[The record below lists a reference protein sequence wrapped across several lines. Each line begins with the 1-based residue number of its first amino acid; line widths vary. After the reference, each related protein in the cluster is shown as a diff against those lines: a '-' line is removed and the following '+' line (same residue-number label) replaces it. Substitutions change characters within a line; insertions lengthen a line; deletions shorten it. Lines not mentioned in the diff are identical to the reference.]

1 MTNINSWQ
9 PTEVISPS
17 VDVYKVED
25 KVCIVL
31 MIPGAS
37 AKDLDINFH
46 KNTFTVKGIC
56 NKPYNNNEV
65 ALLSECKWGPFER
78 EILINE
84 NLDVENIK
92 AVLNHGLLTIEVP
105 IFKILETKKIELS
118 NN

>member
-1 MTNINSWQ
+1 MNNDNSWQ
-9 PTEVISPS
+9 PTEIISPS
-17 VDVYKVED
+17 VDVYKVGD

-31 MIPGAS
+31 MISGAN

-46 KNTFTVKGIC
+46 KNTFTIKGIC
-56 NKPYNNNEV
+56 TKPYDDDKTI
-65 ALLSECKWGPFER
+65 LLSECKWGPFER